1 MRTNL
6 RKLEDK
12 EHKLETLR
20 ALIKEG
26 RASGTVKYSYDDLM
40 KELDEQLGKQQ
51 KGQSPF

>member
-6 RKLEDK
+6 RELEDK

-26 RASGTVKYSYDDLM
+26 RASGTVKYRYDDLM